1 MASIQTYSRKFRK
14 HTLDV
19 LDAQLDRPTKLL
31 KTAMASTERNN
42 AVLDCLIIGGG
53 PAGLSVATALARQLY
68 QVVLFDGGKYGNDR
82 ATHMH
87 NVATWD
93 HHPPSEFR
101 QAARKNI
108 LERYNTVHF
117 EDTEVES
124 VERTSTG
131 HFEAKDAGGRTW
143 IGKKLVLAT
152 GSRAV
157 FPDITG
163 YADCWGTGM

>member
-1 MASIQTYSRKFRK
+1 MT
-14 HTLDV
+14 
-19 LDAQLDRPTKLL
+19 
-31 KTAMASTERNN
+31 STDDNKSGI
-42 AVLDCLIIGGG
+42 DCLIIGGG

-68 QVVLFDGGKYGNDR
+68 QVVLFDSGKYRNDE

-108 LERYNTVHF
+108 LERYDTIHF

-124 VERTSTG
+124 VERTSSGRFKT
-131 HFEAKDAGGRTW
+131 KDANGRTW
-143 IGKKLVLAT
+143 MGKTLVLAT
-152 GSRAV
+152 GLREV
-157 FPDITG
+157 FPDMTG
-163 YADCWGTGM
+163 YADCWGTSM